1 DACNGPFLSSP
12 MKAFFGSF
20 FGTIFALLI
29 LLAGV
34 LGFLFLCAGA
44 LQKVAQKAP
53 SVQPNSWLVLDLSVP
68 ITDAPARFDPAQLV
82 TGLQNGNADQRVT
95 LRDVLLSINRAAA
108 DRQIAGIFLT
118 GTVLPIDY
126 ASGYGA
132 LREVR
137 QALQRFQQSK
147 KPVYAFLN
155 DPTTRAYYVA
165 SVADKIFMDP
175 SGTLA
180 MSGLASQRL
189 YFSGLLKKFGIGVQ
203 ASRVGNYKSF
213 VEPYLSDRMS
223 PEDREQTEKLLR
235 DLWSEI
241 TSAIEQSRSLPAGA
255 VQQAVSENALIDAD
269 AALQHK
275 LVTELTSL
283 SAVVDQ
289 LRAQYGDARKD
300 DTFRQIPLSDYLSTL
315 LPSNHPGDDVPKI
328 GIVYAE
334 GEIVDGEGD
343 RNDVGGDRYARA
355 VRQFRLD
362 PSVKGIVLRVNSPGG
377 SVSASSVIRHELE
390 RAAAAKPVVIS
401 FGSVAASGG
410 YYISSVNSHIFA
422 EPNTITGSIG
432 VFGLFLNFQK
442 LANDNGVTFD
452 TVQTSPYASILSPLR
467 PKTDAELAMIQGMID
482 KDYREFLQIVA
493 SARRLSID
501 QVNELAQ
508 GRVWSGT
515 DAIRLHLVDELG
527 GLGDAVAYAG
537 RQTQLGDRPILK
549 EFPERQNLNDKIR
562 ELINGNDHLPVS
574 RLDPVNQELQ
584 RLQQELVTLRRLN
597 DPRGIYALL
606 PFGWRVD

>member
-1 DACNGPFLSSP
+1 
-12 MKAFFGSF
+12 MKAFLGSF

-29 LLAGV
+29 VLTGV
-34 LGFLFLCAGA
+34 VGFLLLGAGA
-44 LQKVAQKAP
+44 LQKAAQKAP
-53 SVQPNSWLVLDLSVP
+53 DVQPNSWLVLDLSVP
-68 ITDAPARFDPAQLV
+68 ITDAPARFDPAQLL

-95 LRDVLLSINRAAA
+95 LRDVLFSINHAAA
-108 DRQIAGIFLT
+108 DNQVAGIFLT
-118 GTVLPIDY
+118 GTILPLDY
-126 ASGYGA
+126 ASGYGT

-137 QALQRFQQSK
+137 QTLQRFQQSK

-155 DPTTRAYYVA
+155 YPTTRAYYVA
-165 SVADKIFMDP
+165 SVADKVFMDP

-189 YFSGLLKKFGIGVQ
+189 YFSGLFKKFGIGVQ
-203 ASRVGNYKSF
+203 ASRVGKYKSF
-213 VEPYLSDRMS
+213 VESYLSDKMS
-223 PEDREQTEKLLR
+223 PEDREQTEKLLS
-235 DLWSEI
+235 DLWKEI
-241 TSAIEQSRSLPAGA
+241 TGAVEQSRNLSAGA
-255 VQQAVSENALIDAD
+255 VQQAVSQNALIDAD
-269 AALQHK
+269 SALQQK
-275 LVTELTSL
+275 LVTELAPL
-283 SAVVDQ
+283 STVVDQ
-289 LRAQYGDARKD
+289 LRAQYGDAKKD
-300 DTFRQIPLSDYLSTL
+300 DTFRQIPLSDYLATL
-315 LPSNHPGDDVPKI
+315 VSSSQPSDNAPKI
-328 GIVYAE
+328 GIVYVE

-390 RAAAAKPVVIS
+390 RAATVKPVVIS

-410 YYISSVNSHIFA
+410 YYVSSVNSHIFA

-442 LANDNGVTFD
+442 LANDNGITFD

-467 PKTDAELAMIQGMID
+467 PKTDAELAMIQSMID
-482 KDYREFLQIVA
+482 KDYQEFLQIVA
-493 SARRLSID
+493 KARKLPID

-515 DAIRLHLVDELG
+515 DAVRLHLVDELG
-527 GLGDAVAYAG
+527 GLGDAVAYVG
-537 RQTQLGDRPILK
+537 TQTHLGNRPVLK
-549 EFPERQNLNDKIR
+549 EFPERQNINDKIR
-562 ELINGNDHLPVS
+562 EFLNGNDHLPVS

-584 RLQQELVTLRRLN
+584 RLQQEFVTLRRLN

-606 PFGWRVD
+606 PFGLRVD